1 MPHEHWKLRTLIK
14 QSNPPP
20 KKMQEFHIFHLDFLQ
35 RKNFFCAHNTS
46 VTKCANFPHQAILQ
60 FSETPSVFPTF

>member
-1 MPHEHWKLRTLIK
+1 MPHEHWKLRTLLK
-14 QSNPPP
+14 QSTHPLKNGGGSVYFICIFA
-20 KKMQEFHIFHLDFLQ
+20 KKKL
-35 RKNFFCAHNTS
+35 FFCAHNTS